1 MSDVIHLGPAIEEI
15 KLDDLPSA
23 NFGPG
28 AELLMNTKKPS
39 SGAGGVGGAQE
50 IALTDLDSLEK
61 ELNELTLPKKEEPK
75 NIFSLPAP
83 STVRFDDVKPIEFKP
98 DIQAAAPVPETTK
111 SWDGFKSFATVDP
124 EKVAPKP
131 EMNKEELLR
140 AKFKYLR
147 KLEELEQK
155 GAVLTKKYDMGSNL
169 EEMQGEYETLVQE
182 KERKNS
188 VKFQGK
194 MLMAFITGIEF
205 LNNKFDPFDLKIDG
219 WAEQVNENIDDYDEI
234 FAELHEKYKSKAT
247 LAPELKLLFQLGGG
261 AIMLHMTNTMFKSAI
276 PGMDDIMRQ
285 NPDLMQKFTQA
296 AVSSVAPQNPGFS
309 GFMSSMQNKP
319 FSAPRPEP
327 PPRRAEMKGPS
338 DISDILSGL
347 KSKTVAMDDE
357 GSTVSVTELHDMNE
371 GLKMPRKSKKRS
383 DKNTLHL

>member
-15 KLDDLPSA
+15 KLDALPSS

-28 AELLMNTKKPS
+28 AELLMNAKKSPAAS
-39 SGAGGVGGAQE
+39 AAPE
-50 IALTDLDSLEK
+50 IVLTDLDSLER
-61 ELNELTLPKKEEPK
+61 ELNELATPNTPKKDDVK
-75 NIFSLPAP
+75 NIFSLPPP
-83 STVRFDDVKPIEFKP
+83 SAVRFDTPIKLNETVP
-98 DIQAAAPVPETTK
+98 LPATTVPEVNK
-111 SWDGFKSFATVDP
+111 SWDGLKSFTTVDP
-124 EKVAPKP
+124 EKEPPKP
-131 EMNKEELLR
+131 AMSKEELLKN
-140 AKFKYLR
+140 KFKYLR

-155 GAVLTKKYDMGSNL
+155 GVSLTKKYSMDSNL
-169 EEMQGEYETLVQE
+169 EEMQGEYETLVHE

-205 LNNKFDPFDLKIDG
+205 LNSKFDPFDIKLDG

-261 AIMLHMTNTMFKSAI
+261 AVMLHMTNTMFKSAI

-296 AVSSVAPQNPGFS
+296 AVSSMAPQNPGLS
-309 GFMSSMQNKP
+309 GFMNSVTRDKP
-319 FSAPRPEP
+319 FSKPDVTRME
-327 PPRRAEMKGPS
+327 PRRAEMKGPS

-347 KSKTVAMDDE
+347 KPKTVTMEDE
-357 GSTVSVTELHDMNE
+357 GSTVSASELLDMNDS
-371 GLKMPRKSKKRS
+371 LKMPRKSKKRS

>member
-1 MSDVIHLGPAIEEI
+1 MNDDSIHIGPIIEEI
-15 KLDDLPSA
+15 KLDALPSA

-39 SGAGGVGGAQE
+39 TAVQE

-61 ELNELTLPKKEEPK
+61 ELNDLSTDAVKIEEPK

-83 STVRFDDVKPIEFKP
+83 SAVRFDTVKPVAVSGPTLVEEVK
-98 DIQAAAPVPETTK
+98 TK

-124 EKVAPKP
+124 EKEAPKP
-131 EMNKEELLR
+131 VLSKEDLLR
-140 AKFKYLR
+140 NKFSVLR
-147 KLEELEQK
+147 KLEDLEKK
-155 GAVLTKKYDMGSNL
+155 GASLTKKYSMDSNL

-182 KERKNS
+182 RERKNS

-194 MLMAFITGIEF
+194 MLMALITGIEF
-205 LNNKFDPFDLKIDG
+205 LNSKFDPFDIKLDG

-234 FAELHEKYKSKAT
+234 FGELHEKYKSKAT
-247 LAPELKLLFQLGGG
+247 LAPELKMLFQLGGG

-296 AVSSVAPQNPGFS
+296 AVSSMAPQNPGLS
-309 GFMSSMQNKP
+309 GFMNSVNNKQP
-319 FSAPRPEP
+319 FSTPKAPEVSRRP
-327 PPRRAEMKGPS
+327 EMKGPS

-347 KSKTVAMDDE
+347 KKTVTMEDE
-357 GSTVSVTELHDMNE
+357 GSVVSVGELHDMNDM
-371 GLKMPRKSKKRS
+371 LKPRKSKKRS

>member
-1 MSDVIHLGPAIEEI
+1 MYQKQMNDVIHLGPAIEEI
-15 KLDDLPSA
+15 KLDALPSA

-28 AELLMNTKKPS
+28 AELLMNTKKTHS
-39 SGAGGVGGAQE
+39 SGGVHE

-61 ELNELTLPKKEEPK
+61 ELNDLSNPKKEEPK

-83 STVRFDDVKPIEFKP
+83 SAVRFEEKPSEVKIDSKPIE
-98 DIQAAAPVPETTK
+98 IPETTK
-111 SWDGFKSFATVDP
+111 SWDGFKSFTTVDP
-124 EKVAPKP
+124 EKEPSKP
-131 EMNKEELLR
+131 AMNKEDLLR
-140 AKFKYLR
+140 TKFKYLR

-155 GAVLTKKYDMGSNL
+155 GVALTKKYSMDSNL

-205 LNNKFDPFDLKIDG
+205 LNNKFDPFDVKIDG

-309 GFMSSMQNKP
+309 GFMNSVTRDKP
-319 FSAPRPEP
+319 FASPRPEQP
-327 PPRRAEMKGPS
+327 SRRPEMKGPS

-357 GSTVSVTELHDMNE
+357 GSTVSASELLEMND

>member
-1 MSDVIHLGPAIEEI
+1 M
-15 KLDDLPSA
+15 
-23 NFGPG
+23 
-28 AELLMNTKKPS
+28 T
-39 SGAGGVGGAQE
+39 
-50 IALTDLDSLEK
+50 
-61 ELNELTLPKKEEPK
+61 KKEEPR

-83 STVRFDDVKPIEFKP
+83 SAVRFEEKPAEVKIDKP
-98 DIQAAAPVPETTK
+98 VEVPETTK

-124 EKVAPKP
+124 EKEPPKP
-131 EMNKEELLR
+131 TMNKEELLR
-140 AKFKYLR
+140 TKFKYLR

-155 GAVLTKKYDMGSNL
+155 GAALTKKYTMDSNL

-309 GFMSSMQNKP
+309 GFLNSVTRDKP
-319 FSAPRPEP
+319 FSSPRPEQP
-327 PPRRAEMKGPS
+327 ARRAEMKGPS

-347 KSKTVAMDDE
+347 KSKTVTMDDE
-357 GSTVSVTELHDMNE
+357 GSTVSASELLEMND